1 MIKNYIEKIKA
12 KDKKTIGI
20 TVGVLVAI
28 IAIIIT
34 IILVTGSS
42 KKEKETEETKTTTE
56 KTTEKETEETTT
68 EPVDETP
75 EGMVRSQLTGELV
88 DEKIGLRRPISIMLN
103 NLQAAVPQ
111 AGIEKA
117 GVVMEAPVEGAI
129 CRFQAFFEDYDDL
142 DKIGSVRSARTYFVY
157 YSRQFDSIYLHFGEA
172 NYALDALG
180 HSSVNNLSG
189 LSAVGNKVYYRT
201 TDRVAPHNAYA
212 SAEGIAAGIEDQG
225 YRTHLEDG
233 YTGPF
238 KFAKDDEE
246 IELKDGSAAIKVVP
260 GYYVN
265 KPWFEYNAEDGL
277 YYRFQYDDKHIDE
290 LTGNQLAYKNII
302 FQNCSYEHYYDT
314 PYLNI
319 EMMGKGEGKYFTNGK
334 VIDITWEKKEEFG
347 QTFYYDKA
355 GNQITLNQGKT
366 WVCIITES
374 DRVEVYDKLDE
385 STTN

>member
-1 MIKNYIEKIKA
+1 MIKNYFEKLKA
-12 KDKKTIGI
+12 KDKKVLGITIGSI
-20 TVGVLVAI
+20 GILISI
-28 IAIIIT
+28 IAIVMV
-34 IILVTGSS
+34 LSS
-42 KKEKETEETKTTTE
+42 GKKDKTVKETTTSNVQKQTEES
-56 KTTEKETEETTT
+56 TEETTT
-68 EPVDETP
+68 EPAEVLP
-75 EGMVRSQLTGELV
+75 EGMVRSQLTGQLV
-88 DEKIGLRRPISIMLN
+88 DEKIGTRRPISVMLN
-103 NLQAAVPQ
+103 NLQAAIPQ

-157 YSRQFDSIYLHFGEA
+157 YSRQFDSIYLHFGQA
-172 NYALDALG
+172 NYANDALENPAI
-180 HSSVNNLSG
+180 NNLSG

-212 SAEGIAAGIEDQG
+212 SAEGIAAGIEDQQ
-225 YRTHLEDG
+225 YRTHLEKD

-238 KFAKDDEE
+238 KFAEDDKEV
-246 IELKDGSAAIKVVP
+246 ELTNGEPAIKVVP

-265 KPWFEYNAEDGL
+265 KPWFEYNEEDGL
-277 YYRFQYDDKHIDE
+277 YYRFQYGDKHIDE

-302 FQNCSYEHYYDT
+302 FQNCKYESYYGTE
-314 PYLNI
+314 YLNI
-319 EMMGKGEGKYFTNGK
+319 EMQGKGEGKYFTNGK
-334 VIDITWEKKEEFG
+334 VIDITWEKKDEFG
-347 QTFYYDKA
+347 QTFYYDKE

-374 DRVEVYDKLDE
+374 DRVTVYDKLDE

>member
-1 MIKNYIEKIKA
+1 MIKNYIENIKA

-20 TVGVLVAI
+20 TVGVIVLV

-34 IILVTGSS
+34 IVVVASAGKDN
-42 KKEKETEETKTTTE
+42 KKEETTTTTE
-56 KTTEKETEETTT
+56 KQEETTTEEPTT
-68 EPVDETP
+68 EPVDELP

-88 DEKIGLRRPISIMLN
+88 DEKIGLRRPISVMLN

-117 GVVMEAPVEGAI
+117 GVVVEAPVEGAI
-129 CRFQAFFEDYDDL
+129 CRFQAFFEDYDAL

-172 NYALDALG
+172 NYALDALN
-180 HSSVNNLSG
+180 HPSIDNLSG

-212 SAEGIAAGIEDQG
+212 SAEGIAAGIEDQQF
-225 YRTHLEDG
+225 RTHLDKD

-238 KFAKDDEE
+238 LFTKDDEE
-246 IELKDGSAAIKVVP
+246 VNLTNGSAAIKVVP

-265 KPWFEYNAEDGL
+265 KPWFEYNEEDGL
-277 YYRFQYDDKHIDE
+277 YYRFQYDGKHIDE

-302 FQNCSYEHYYDT
+302 FQNCSYEYYYDT

-319 EMMGKGEGKYFTNGK
+319 DMQGRGEGKYFTNGK
-334 VIDITWEKKEEFG
+334 VIDITWEKKDEFG
-347 QTFYYDKA
+347 QTLYYDKN

-366 WVCIITES
+366 WICIITES
-374 DRVEVYDKLDE
+374 DRVEIYDKLDE
-385 STTN
+385 STANQ

>member
-1 MIKNYIEKIKA
+1 MIKKYLENIKA

-20 TVGVLVAI
+20 TIGVVVLLIALIVTIVVVAS
-28 IAIIIT
+28 
-34 IILVTGSS
+34 GGKDK
-42 KKEKETEETKTTTE
+42 KKEETTTTE
-56 KTTEKETEETTT
+56 KQTQETTTEETTT
-68 EPVDETP
+68 EPVDELP

-88 DEKIGLRRPISIMLN
+88 DEKIGLRRPISVMLN

-172 NYALDALG
+172 NYALDALNNP
-180 HSSVNNLSG
+180 SIDNLSG

-212 SAEGIAAGIEDQG
+212 SAEGIAAGIEDQKF
-225 YRTHLEDG
+225 RTHLEDG
-233 YTGPF
+233 HTGPF

-246 IELKDGSAAIKVVP
+246 VELTKGSPAIKVVP

-265 KPWFEYNAEDGL
+265 KPWFEYNVEDGL
-277 YYRFQYDDKHIDE
+277 YYRYQYGDKHIDE

-302 FQNCSYEHYYDT
+302 FQNCNYEHYYDT

-319 EMMGKGEGKYFTNGK
+319 EMAGSGEGKFFTNGK
-334 VIDITWEKKEEFG
+334 VIDITWEKKDEFG
-347 QTFYYDKA
+347 QTLYYDKD

-385 STTN
+385 SAAN

>member
-1 MIKNYIEKIKA
+1 MIKTYIENIKA

-20 TVGVLVAI
+20 TVGVAVLLI
-28 IAIIIT
+28 SIIIV
-34 IILVTGSS
+34 IIVLATSG
-42 KKEKETEETKTTTE
+42 KDNTEKETTTKATEKQTEET
-56 KTTEKETEETTT
+56 TEETTT
-68 EPVDETP
+68 EPSDELP
-75 EGMVRSQLTGELV
+75 EGKVRSQLTGEIV
-88 DEKIGLRRPISIMLN
+88 DEKIGLRRPISVMLN

-117 GVVMEAPVEGAI
+117 GVVLEAPVEGAI

-172 NYALDALG
+172 NYALDALN
-180 HSSVNNLSG
+180 HESIDNLSG

-225 YRTHLEDG
+225 FRTHLDKD

-238 KFAKDDEE
+238 IFSADDEQ
-246 IELKDGSAAIKVVP
+246 IELTSGQPAIKVVP

-265 KPWFEYNAEDGL
+265 KPWFEYNEKDGL
-277 YYRFQYDDKHIDE
+277 YYRFQYGDKHIDE

-302 FQNCSYEHYYDT
+302 FQNCSYESYYGT
-314 PYLNI
+314 EYLNI
-319 EMMGKGEGKYFTNGK
+319 EMQGKGEGKYFTNGK
-334 VIDITWEKKEEFG
+334 VIDITWEKKDEFG
-347 QTFYYDKA
+347 QTFYYDKD

-366 WVCIITES
+366 WICIITES
-374 DRVEVYDKLDE
+374 DRVEIYDKLDE
-385 STTN
+385 STAN

>member
-1 MIKNYIEKIKA
+1 MIKKYLENIKA

-20 TVGVLVAI
+20 TAGVVVVL
-28 IAIIIT
+28 IALIIT
-34 IILVTGSS
+34 IVVVAGGND
-42 KKEKETEETKTTTE
+42 KKEKETTTKKEEETQ
-56 KTTEKETEETTT
+56 ETTT
-68 EPVDETP
+68 EEATTMPVDELP

-88 DEKIGLRRPISIMLN
+88 DEKIGLRRPISVMLN
-103 NLQAAVPQ
+103 NLQAAIPQ

-157 YSRQFDSIYLHFGEA
+157 YSRQFDSIFLHFGEA
-172 NYALDALG
+172 NYALDALENPLI
-180 HSSVNNLSG
+180 NNLSG

-201 TDRVAPHNAYA
+201 TDRVMPHNAYA
-212 SAEGIAAGIEDQG
+212 SAEGIAAGIEDQEF
-225 YRTHLEDG
+225 RTHLEDG

-238 KFAKDDEE
+238 KFANDDEE
-246 IELKDGSAAIKVVP
+246 VELTSGSPAIKVVP

-265 KPWFEYNAEDGL
+265 KPWFEYNAEEGL
-277 YYRFQYDDKHIDE
+277 YYRYQYGDKHIDE

-302 FQNCSYEHYYDT
+302 FQNCTYESYYGTE
-314 PYLNI
+314 YLNI
-319 EMMGKGEGKYFTNGK
+319 EMQGSGEGKFFTNGK
-334 VIDITWEKKEEFG
+334 VIDITWEKKDEFG
-347 QTFYYDKA
+347 QTIYYDKE
-355 GNQITLNQGKT
+355 GNPITLNQGKT

-385 STTN
+385 SATN